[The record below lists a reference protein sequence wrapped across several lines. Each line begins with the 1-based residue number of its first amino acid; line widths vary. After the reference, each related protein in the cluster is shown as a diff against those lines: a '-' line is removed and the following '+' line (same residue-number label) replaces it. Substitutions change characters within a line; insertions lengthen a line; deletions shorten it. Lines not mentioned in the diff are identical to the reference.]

1 MAKAQG
7 NVSVAIESLDKY
19 LEMWDRSEKP
29 HSLSLSLSLS
39 YVFSKKEGKNSLCV
53 CKNI

>member
-29 HSLSLSLSLS
+29 LSLSLS
-39 YVFSKKEGKNSLCV
+39 YVFRKKEGKNSLCV